1 MKRRKKFLTNLVLG
15 ITISCVASTGTIY
28 ANNSVNLVKPS
39 YQAEVNEE
47 QAPKYY
53 TRNISEDQKDV
64 NLYNAIYDALVNL
77 KDSADISSYGV
88 PRTQDEFNK
97 MAPKIFS
104 IREKVLDEHPEV
116 FYFDHSGS
124 RLSVSGGKL
133 TLGFTYK
140 YSADEIQRR
149 KNEVETVVNTIIN
162 KNIKPDMTELEKVM
176 AIHDYLVL
184 NTVYDLNADC
194 AHDVYGLLVKKRGV
208 CQGYALSMN
217 LLLNRLGIK
226 SIGVISKEMNHMWN
240 MVNIDGEWYHMDCTW
255 DDPVPN
261 RDGVVRYKYFAL
273 SDVEIAKGETEGDK
287 HKGWDPSKVHTCT
300 SDRFKYLSDM
310 DYVVKTDKY
319 MYYKSESSGKC
330 EIFRATKDGSS
341 IVSLKV
347 CGFPYEVKDGKLYYK
362 LDPRTDKTYELKLED
377 EEIPPVPVVDDKNT
391 LPQPTTVEETSIID
405 ATPVSETDTNKDSTN
420 PVEATQ
426 PKTDD
431 STVAPVVEEKKE
443 EVTPVVEP
451 KKDEAKPVVKVDPKP
466 IAKVDPKK
474 VEPNPV
480 VVEPKKEIPKP
491 AVKVEPKK
499 VEPKPIAKVEPKKV
513 EPKPV
518 VKVEPK
524 KVEPNPVVVEP
535 KKEIPKPV
543 VKVEP
548 KQKTQKPKVEAKF
561 YFKDFGNC
569 QEWAVKPIETFYT
582 KGYIH
587 GDGNGNFRPNDNITR
602 AEFIKILNRCF
613 GLTTTSGKVFN
624 DSKNHW
630 AKKEIDIAFTN
641 GVTNGVSKYSFNPDA
656 PITRQEAAKMVANY
670 KKITVTKVY
679 RLNAFSDSSQVAS
692 WALEEIEAVLKAGYM
707 KGDNKTFR
715 PTDNITRA
723 ESIVTLSRVN

>member
-362 LDPRTDKTYELKLED
+362 LNSKSNKTYELKLTD
-377 EEIPPVPVVDDKNT
+377 EEIPVVPIVEDKK
-391 LPQPTTVEETSIID
+391 QETKM
-405 ATPVSETDTNKDSTN
+405 VGG
-420 PVEATQ
+420 
-426 PKTDD
+426 
-431 STVAPVVEEKKE
+431 
-443 EVTPVVEP
+443 P
-451 KKDEAKPVVKVDPKP
+451 KKDEPKPVVKVESKKDEPKP
-466 IAKVDPKK
+466 VVKVAPKK
-474 VEPNPV
+474 VEPKPV
-480 VVEPKKEIPKP
+480 
-491 AVKVEPKK
+491 VKVEPKK
-499 VEPKPIAKVEPKKV
+499 VEPKPVVKVELKKVEPKPVVKVEPKKV

-524 KVEPNPVVVEP
+524 KVEPKKKNPQP
-535 KKEIPKPV
+535 KID
-543 VKVEP
+543 
-548 KQKTQKPKVEAKF
+548 AKF
-561 YFKDFGNC
+561 YFKDFRNC
-569 QEWAVKPIETFYT
+569 QEWSVKPIEIFFA
-582 KGYIH
+582 KGYIN
-587 GDGNGNFRPNDNITR
+587 GDENGNFRPNDNITR
-602 AEFIKILNRCF
+602 AEFVKILNRCF

-641 GVTNGVSKYSFNPDA
+641 GVTKGVSKYLFNPDA

-670 KKITVTKVY
+670 KHITENKIV
-679 RLNAFSDSSQVAS
+679 RLNNFSDSNKVAP
-692 WALEEIEAVLKAGYM
+692 WAVGEIEAVLKAGYM

-715 PTDNITRA
+715 PTENITRA
-723 ESIVTLSRVN
+723 ESVVTLSRVN